1 MRRVRMA
8 SFVLAVTCASV
19 SHAGPGKTPTTD
31 TPAGAG
37 ESSQVKASSESML
50 TVTQKEKPHVTLQ
63 KAESEHPGTPA
74 IRGPKLPEAVRAH
87 LKAQLDARVERDIV
101 QIRELRGEA
110 IKLLETFI
118 KEAPRDTPEMPEAMM
133 RLGELYWENE
143 RETVVERFKDWEK
156 KPVDQRGPAPDINYA
171 ISRTLFEKVLK
182 DYPWFQQYDLALYVD
197 GFLAT
202 EQGKTE
208 EAFER
213 FTRILKEFPNSRFI
227 ADAHMARAETYFNK
241 PDYQTA
247 LNEYEEVLK
256 FREKVDLVGLA
267 LFKSA
272 WCHWRLGNT
281 DEATKRFVQV
291 FQVTDTAGRPGV
303 NVSQQKA
310 LDELQGEAL
319 KYLVEVFTEDEKN
332 TAQDMYN
339 FLTKIGGDKFAG
351 RIVRALSTTYYD
363 QAHYERGI
371 EAYELL
377 LKLEPTAREGGE
389 WIMQIAQGYNWL
401 EDYPHLKDTYKRALD
416 GFTPGGAWAR
426 TQADPANVTATA
438 AKIEKQL
445 REHSI
450 YLNAK
455 AQKDRT
461 STAEF
466 QGATDLYE
474 AYLTKFSKEPKAYQI
489 EYYCAEID
497 FRRLNKNTEAATH
510 YMNAA
515 RAMPEEL
522 DKTAPGDPLK
532 RHDAIYNAIASLERV
547 RIAELEARKAKGGGL
562 ESETDKKFTEALDLY
577 SQLYPTDP
585 ALPDLFFR
593 QGKLYYDY
601 QVYDSAV
608 RLWGTMLEKWPHDS
622 HAQMAGELII
632 DSFVKSKNFENIEQW
647 ARKLKTYP
655 AFADAKHQ
663 GKLEELIVQSMFRQ
677 GEQKAQANDHPG
689 ATAAYL
695 RAAKEYPKDPRA
707 AQAAVSA
714 ETEAKLAGDVTS
726 LKEAATLITGKDYRD
741 KPESPMGAWVAASTL
756 QAMGLFDDAALFDEA
771 IVANVDAKVPVY
783 QKYEHGKDAAYNA
796 VILRVAS
803 GDHDKAIAAGN
814 KFLALY
820 PNAAEADEVVF
831 QMGRAHQDSG
841 RNKDAA
847 DLYKRYL
854 ARGSKNQDHRVQG
867 YVLLAKAQIKEGDA
881 KGAEDSLA
889 NAARTGKQLKTQLG
903 PDGKFA
909 AAQAR
914 YMQGERVLAKFE
926 AIKIEGDVKQL
937 GKRLKEKAELLKQ
950 AATVFLD
957 VVSFGVAEW
966 TTAALYQVG
975 HTYETFAK
983 SLRDA
988 PVPGEAKTDQEK
1000 EDFTSQIETFVVPIE
1015 EKALDA
1021 YENGWKK
1028 AMDLTIYNQWTAK
1041 MRDALGRLNAEL
1053 YPPFKEIGFEVRS
1066 EGPSPLPALMDAPRR
1081 GVDAEKQSSTQ
1092 TAAATVVVQP
1102 KDEKKPPKKK

>member
-1 MRRVRMA
+1 MRLARVSLIA
-8 SFVLAVTCASV
+8 LFVATA
-19 SHAGPGKTPTTD
+19 SHAAPTKTTD

-50 TVTQKEKPHVTLQ
+50 TVTQKEKPRVTLQ

-87 LKAQLDARVERDIV
+87 LKAQLDARIERDIT

-118 KEAPRDTPEMPEAMM
+118 KEAPRESPEMPEAMM

-156 KPVDQRGPAPDINYA
+156 RPVDQRGPAPEINYA
-171 ISRTLFEKVLK
+171 ISRQLFDRVLK

-202 EQGKTE
+202 EQGKSE

-227 ADAHMARAETYFNK
+227 ADAHMARAEGYFNK
-241 PDYQTA
+241 PDYPTA
-247 LNEYEEVLK
+247 LTEYEEVLK
-256 FREKVDLVGLA
+256 FHDKVDLMGLA

-272 WCHWRLGNT
+272 WCYWRLGNT
-281 DEATKRFVQV
+281 DEATKRFIQV
-291 FQVTDTAGRPGV
+291 FKVTDTAGAGV

-351 RIVRALSTTYYD
+351 KIVRALASTYYD

-389 WIMQIAQGYNWL
+389 WVLQIAQGYNWL
-401 EDYPHLKDTYKRALD
+401 EDYPHLKDTYARALST
-416 GFTPGGAWAR
+416 FTPGGAWAR
-426 TQADPANVTATA
+426 TQADPQNVVSTS

-445 REHSI
+445 REHAI
-450 YLNAK
+450 FLNAK
-455 AQKDRT
+455 AQKDKT

-466 QGATDLYE
+466 QGAADLYD
-474 AYLTKFSKEPKAYQI
+474 AYLTKFSKEQKAFQI
-489 EYYCAEID
+489 EYYLAEID
-497 FRRLNKNTEAATH
+497 FRRLNKNTDAATH

-515 RAMPEEL
+515 RNMPEEI

-547 RIAELEARKAKGGGL
+547 RLAELEARKARNASGGGGL

-577 SQLYPTDP
+577 SQLYPNDP

-608 RLWGTMLEKWPHDS
+608 KLWGTMLEKWPRDS
-622 HAQMAGELII
+622 HAQMAGELIV
-632 DSFVKSKNFENIEQW
+632 DSFVRSKNYENIEQW

-655 AFADAKHQ
+655 AFSDAKHQ
-663 GKLEELIVQSMFRQ
+663 QKLEELIVQAMFKQ
-677 GEQKAQANDHPG
+677 GEQKAQASDHPG

-714 ETEAKLAGDVTS
+714 ETEAKLSGDVTS
-726 LKEAATLITGKDYRD
+726 LKEAASLVTGKDYRD
-741 KPESPMGAWVAASTL
+741 KPESPMGAWVAATTL
-756 QAMGLFDDAALFDEA
+756 QAMGLFGDAAEFNEA
-771 IVANVDAKVPVY
+771 ITANVDARVPVY

-796 VILRVAS
+796 VILRVAIN
-803 GDHDKAIAAGN
+803 DHDKAIADGN
-814 KFLALY
+814 RFLALY
-820 PNAAEADEVVF
+820 GNAPEADEVVF

-867 YVLLAKAQIKEGDA
+867 FVLLAKAQIKEGDA
-881 KGAEDSLA
+881 KGAEESLGSA
-889 NAARTGKQLKTQLG
+889 TRMGKQLKASLG

-914 YMQGERVLAKFE
+914 YMQGERVLAQFD

-937 GKRLKEKAELLKQ
+937 GKRLKEKAELLKK
-950 AATVFLD
+950 AAMVFLD

-975 HTYETFAK
+975 RTYETFAK

-988 PVPGEAKTDQEK
+988 PVPAEAKTDQEK
-1000 EDFTSQIETFVVPIE
+1000 EDFQSQIETFVVPIE

-1021 YENGWKK
+1021 FENGWKK
-1028 AMDLTIYNQWTAK
+1028 AIDLNIYNQWTAK
-1041 MRDALGRLNAEL
+1041 MRDALGRLNAEI

-1081 GVDAEKQSSTQ
+1081 GADAEKQSSTQ
-1092 TAAATVVVQP
+1092 TATVTVVQP
-1102 KDEKKPPKKK
+1102 KEEKKPPKKK